1 MKLATASTD
10 RTVYDFKVLLEPHK
24 EAGGYVVSCPALEGK
39 SLKEVIDQIIDELRG
54 EFPNAEFLLDGEI
67 YNDEDTIIKI
77 YAPDKDLN
85 QISDKASELSL
96 QWELKMGYFIL
107 PIVNAIEAY
116 PIG

>member
-54 EFPNAEFLLDGEI
+54 EFPNAEFLLDGNGTDLSDGI
-67 YNDEDTIIKI
+67 SRKPVLLLRFDTIVV
-77 YAPDKDLN
+77 DLLLRE
-85 QISDKASELSL
+85 IS
-96 QWELKMGYFIL
+96 
-107 PIVNAIEAY
+107 
-116 PIG
+116 